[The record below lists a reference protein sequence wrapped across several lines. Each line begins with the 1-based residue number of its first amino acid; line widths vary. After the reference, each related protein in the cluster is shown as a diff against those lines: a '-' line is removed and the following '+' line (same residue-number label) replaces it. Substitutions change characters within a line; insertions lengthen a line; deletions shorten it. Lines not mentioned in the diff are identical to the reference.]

1 MARTIEGNLSA
12 AGLRFGLIVGRFND
26 FVSERLLSGAT
37 DALLRSGAEADKI
50 DVVRVPGSFEIPLA
64 AKRMAASGRYDALI
78 ALGAVIRGATPH
90 FDYVAGEVSKG
101 VAQVML
107 ESGIPIAFGV
117 ITANTLE
124 QAIERAGS
132 KSGNKGWDAALTA
145 IEMANL
151 LKNLA

>member
-12 AGLRFGLIVGRFND
+12 AGRRFGRIVGRFND

-90 FDYVAGEVSKG
+90 FDYVCRAVTDGVREVIRDTG
-101 VAQVML
+101 VPVAV
-107 ESGIPIAFGV
+107 GG
-117 ITANTLE
+117 
-124 QAIERAGS
+124 
-132 KSGNKGWDAALTA
+132 
-145 IEMANL
+145 
-151 LKNLA
+151 LAT